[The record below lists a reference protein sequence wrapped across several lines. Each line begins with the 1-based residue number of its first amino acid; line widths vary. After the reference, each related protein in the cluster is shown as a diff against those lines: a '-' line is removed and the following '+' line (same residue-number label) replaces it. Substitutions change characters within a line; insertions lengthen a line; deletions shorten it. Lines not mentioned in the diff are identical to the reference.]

1 MPSPLLAVGSSRRE
15 MSARTTIGAR
25 SVRARRGVPW
35 GWPLWLGLLLLA
47 LAGLIDI
54 LVIRYVTDL
63 ADRPAVEVIN
73 DGPGAATERESFH
86 SADGGALSDRSR
98 ALRP

>member
-1 MPSPLLAVGSSRRE
+1 MPSPPFAGGVLPPE
-15 MSARTTIGAR
+15 MSARTTAVAR
-25 SVRARRGVPW
+25 SVTARQGVLW

-54 LVIRYVTDL
+54 LVIRYVANL
-63 ADRPAVEVIN
+63 ADRPAVEVMS
-73 DGPGAATERESFH
+73 DRPGAAAEREGFH
-86 SADGGALSDRSR
+86 SHDGGALSDGSR

>member
-1 MPSPLLAVGSSRRE
+1 MPSPLLAVGYSRGE
-15 MSARTTIGAR
+15 TSARTTTVAR
-25 SVRARRGVPW
+25 SVMARRGVPW

-54 LVIRYVTDL
+54 LVIRYVANL
-63 ADRPAVEVIN
+63 ADRPAVEVIS
-73 DGPGAATERESFH
+73 DRPGAATERGSFH
-86 SADGGALSDRSR
+86 SPDGGALSDRSR